1 MENRLEYE
9 NKRRKEN
16 KFNLQCD
23 KCSNIPNFTFINI
36 FYKDFVDLK
45 NGRNGIRNIKTKIF

>member
-1 MENRLEYE
+1 MENPLEYE

-23 KCSNIPNFTFINI
+23 KCSNIPNFTLYNYI
-36 FYKDFVDLK
+36 DC
-45 NGRNGIRNIKTKIF
+45 IKLNVICKEIIQLLLL